1 MTVFCY
7 AATYVVYTYLTPI
20 LTDVLAIPAGW
31 ISPLLLAVGL
41 CCMGSNLAAGWIG
54 GCGGVRKTPLVLAL
68 QAGLFLAMPSLLG
81 KPVWGLGAVFAMCAL
96 MYLLSTPVQV
106 YALALAER
114 EHPYALNLCASTLSV
129 AGNIGIALGSF
140 ASSVLQEPLGYRL
153 LGYPAAAA
161 ALLGLGCNLLLLQA
175 MRADKK

>member
-1 MTVFCY
+1 
-7 AATYVVYTYLTPI
+7 
-20 LTDVLAIPAGW
+20 
-31 ISPLLLAVGL
+31 
-41 CCMGSNLAAGWIG
+41 
-54 GCGGVRKTPLVLAL
+54 
-68 QAGLFLAMPSLLG
+68 
-81 KPVWGLGAVFAMCAL
+81 VFAMCAL

-161 ALLGLGCNLLLLQA
+161 ALMGLGCNLLLLQA